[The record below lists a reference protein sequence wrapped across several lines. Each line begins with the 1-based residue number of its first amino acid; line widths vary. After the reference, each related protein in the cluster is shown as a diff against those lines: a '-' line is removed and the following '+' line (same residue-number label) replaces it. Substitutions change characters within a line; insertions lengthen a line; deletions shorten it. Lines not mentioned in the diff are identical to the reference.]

1 MLDVEGKCIR
11 FVYRLRERERDG
23 GRERWE
29 GALSLEDAVA
39 TRSLHVRLFHP
50 KLSQQT
56 SAAPSISRGNA

>member
-1 MLDVEGKCIR
+1 MHQVCLQGERERDIW
-11 FVYRLRERERDG
+11 RERERG
-23 GRERWE
+23 GG

-39 TRSLHVRLFHP
+39 TWSLHVRLFPHP

>member
-1 MLDVEGKCIR
+1 MHQVCLQG
-11 FVYRLRERERDG
+11 ERERDMEVE
-23 GRERWE
+23 RERWE

-39 TRSLHVRLFHP
+39 TWSLHVRLFHP